1 MKKLLVILAMGAFFA
16 SCGSNESTE
25 TKVEDAVKDATTE
38 VVAAADSAVAKVDSA
53 AGAIIDTAKAKV
65 DTLIKK

>member
-25 TKVEDAVKDATTE
+25 AKVEEAVKEATTE
-38 VVAAADSAVAKVDSA
+38 VVAAADSAIAKVDSA
-53 AGAIIDTAKAKV
+53 ATAIVDSTAAKIDS
-65 DTLIKK
+65 LKK